1 MAVSVTFYNCGDDK
15 RVMSK
20 TLTTGISATAELY
33 DPTSVTNPRLRVSY
47 NASLL
52 TYNYM
57 YIAQFGRYYFIT
69 NVTTDSGGALI
80 IEGAVDV
87 LQTYK
92 TEIAGLSAIVVRGA
106 RKNQSGSA
114 RSTWIE
120 DPRLPI
126 QSGRAV
132 KAILFENTDLNIDTA
147 TLTSNNFVLNVAG
160 GGAISTP

>member
-20 TLTTGISATAELY
+20 TLTTGISANAELY

-69 NVTTDSGGALI
+69 NITTDSGGALI

-160 GGAISTP
+160 GGAISNP

>member
-20 TLTTGISATAELY
+20 TLTTGISASAELY
-33 DPTSVTNPRLRVSY
+33 DPTSLINPRLRVGY
-47 NASLL
+47 NTNLL
-52 TYNYM
+52 GYNYM
-57 YIAQFGRYYFIT
+57 YISQFGRYYFI
-69 NVTTDSGGALI
+69 NNITTDSGGALI
-80 IEGAVDV
+80 IEGEVDV

-92 TEIAGLSAIVVRGA
+92 TEISALSAIVVRGA
-106 RKNQSGSA
+106 RKNQSGSN

-132 KAILFENTDLNIDTA
+132 KAILFENSDLNIDTA
-147 TLTSNNFVLNVAG
+147 GLTSNNFILNVAG
-160 GGAISTP
+160 GGAISNP

>member
-1 MAVSVTFYNCGDDK
+1 MAVSVTFYNCSDDK

-33 DPTSVTNPRLRVSY
+33 DPTSVINPRLRVAY

-52 TYNYM
+52 SYNYM
-57 YIAQFGRYYFIT
+57 YVAEFGRYYFIT
-69 NVTTDSGGALI
+69 NITTDSGGALI
-80 IEGAVDV
+80 ITGAVDV

-92 TEIAGLSAIVVRGA
+92 TAIAGLSAIVVRGA
-106 RKNQSGSA
+106 RKNQSGSN

-132 KAILFENTDLNIDTA
+132 KAILFENSDLNIDTA
-147 TLTSNNFVLNVAG
+147 DLTSNNFILNVAG
-160 GGAISTP
+160 GGAISNP

>member
-20 TLTTGISATAELY
+20 TLTTGITATAELY
-33 DPTSVTNPRLRVSY
+33 DPTSVISPRLRVDY

-52 TYNYM
+52 NYNYM

-92 TEIAGLSAIVVRGA
+92 TQIAGLSAIVVRGA

-132 KAILFENTDLNIDTA
+132 KAILFENSDLNIDTA
-147 TLTSNNFVLNVAG
+147 DMTSNNFILNVAG
-160 GGAISTP
+160 GGAISNP

>member
-47 NASLL
+47 NANLL

-160 GGAISTP
+160 GGAIS